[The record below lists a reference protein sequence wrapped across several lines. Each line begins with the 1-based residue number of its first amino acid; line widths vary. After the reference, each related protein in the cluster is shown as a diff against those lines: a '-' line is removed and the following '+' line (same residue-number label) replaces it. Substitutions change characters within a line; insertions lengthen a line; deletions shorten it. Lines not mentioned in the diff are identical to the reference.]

1 MTWVHD
7 PILAVDTET
16 TGVDPAEDRIVEMA
30 AVRLDHGEITLS
42 WSTIVDP
49 GVEIPDQAANIH
61 GITTQRAQTEGVL
74 PVDALRHLGELI
86 AGHDGPVV
94 IYNARFDWPLLITE
108 ADRHGLIWPDAL
120 LLDPLVL
127 DKHLDPYRRG
137 SRKLIDTAGH
147 YGVTLT
153 VDDAHGAAADALAA
167 ARITEA
173 MVRNTPAMAATTL
186 EALQVWQ
193 QRWHDD
199 QAASFADYMRRARD
213 PQFTKQLGWPVPSG
227 VAA

>member
-1 MTWVHD
+1 MTWAHD
-7 PILAVDTET
+7 PLLAIDTET

-30 AVRLDHGEITLS
+30 AVRLDNGEVTLA

-49 GVEIPDQAANIH
+49 GVDVPDGAANVH
-61 GITTQRAQTEGVL
+61 GITTERAQAEGVA
-74 PVDALRHLGELI
+74 PADALRHLGELI
-86 AGHDGPVV
+86 AGHIGPVV

-108 ADRHGLIWPDAL
+108 ADRHGLIWPDAP

-137 SRKLIDTAGH
+137 SRKLIDTARH
-147 YGVTLT
+147 YGVVLT
-153 VDDAHGAAADALAA
+153 DDEAHGAAADALAA

-173 MVRNTPAMAATTL
+173 MVRATPAMAATTL

-199 QAASFADYMRRARD
+199 QAESFADYMRRNRD
-213 PQFTKQLGWPVPSG
+213 PQFTKQLGWPLPSG